1 MKRIE
6 TEIIL
11 NVESIKVWKVLTDFE
26 SYAKWCSSIKFI
38 KGKAKHNETIIMETA
53 TPDGSGKMHTGKG
66 KITELIPLKS
76 LKWKGGITGILVGV
90 HFWYIEPIENNKTKL
105 IQGED
110 FYGLYPFFAGNKKIK
125 SFKPFYENI
134 NLELKEYLSTIE

>member
-11 NVESIKVWKVLTDFE
+11 NAEPTKVWQALTDFE
-26 SYAKWCSSIKFI
+26 SYEKWCSSIKFI
-38 KGKAKHNETIIMETA
+38 EGKPKLNEIVKMETV
-53 TPDGSGKMHTGKG
+53 TPDGSGKTYIGKG
-66 KITELIPLKS
+66 KIVELIPFKS
-76 LKWKGGITGILVGV
+76 LKWRGGIVGILVGI
-90 HFWYIEPIENNKTKL
+90 HFWHLEPIENNKTRL

-110 FYGLYPFFAGNKKIK
+110 FYGLYPFFAGRKKIQ

-134 NLELKEYLSTIE
+134 NLELKEYLSKI